1 LQTTA
6 PTGFYGSRTQQISMT
21 NSALSLSL
29 AVLCAVW
36 IGGPLKAQTFEV
48 EPNDSPSTATG
59 MSSGVIV
66 SGQLISEGDIDHF
79 ALNVP
84 SSGVLVLSLT
94 GYVSSRKIDILSPS
108 GVMLAS
114 YSNFFP
120 SLSQV
125 VAAPSAGRYLL
136 RISALRPP
144 YIHSTDQY
152 YLRATFQL
160 LTPTI
165 EEPPLAQITALGGS
179 ATFSVGASGA
189 PPITYQWRKDGVAI
203 QGATSAKY
211 YLQSAKQTDA
221 GRYSVVVSNLNGAV
235 SSGEVTLSLLD
246 PPKLINLSTL
256 GHLNPDL
263 ASGFVIRGAAAK
275 RILARAVGPGLAP
288 FGLSGLV
295 ADPVLELFDARGNS
309 LRVND
314 DWIAADAGVFSSV
327 GAFALPVGS
336 RDSAMVLTL
345 EPGNYIVSA
354 RGFRGAT
361 GLVLLEIYELP

>member
-59 MSSGVIV
+59 IV
-66 SGQLISEGDIDHF
+66 SGGTVSAQLINARDIDHF
-79 ALNVP
+79 KINVP
-84 SSGVLVLSLT
+84 SSGVLVVSLT
-94 GYVSSRKIDILSPS
+94 GFVSDKSITLLSSS
-108 GVMLAS
+108 GVVLAS
-114 YSNFFP
+114 YRTGFSAF
-120 SLSQV
+120 SQT
-125 VAAPSAGRYLL
+125 VATPNAGQYFL
-136 RISALRPP
+136 RVASTVP
-144 YIHSTDQY
+144 YDYTDQY
-152 YLRATFQL
+152 FIRANFQL

-327 GAFALPVGS
+327 GAFALPIGS